1 MSTLALLIQA
11 VALAGRLQNGVAVT
25 PDSVRVGDPFTVS
38 IRVRAPQGSV
48 IEFPQAPDSSIAVE
62 PLDPVVV
69 RMTADSTSVDQTAE
83 YRLTAWRIGS
93 LPISFPDVLVRQDI
107 GTRQVP
113 VTGVGI
119 VVVSVLPADTA
130 QHVPRPPRDV
140 FNFGMPWWVGALVG
154 VLALA
159 LAALLWWLLRRR
171 RHQPP
176 VPIPALVI
184 AEREFERIEALG
196 LVAAGEMARHVDL
209 MVEVLRDYLAAT
221 VPGASTSLTSSE
233 LSACLRR
240 ARLAPH
246 IRCAALLAESDLVKF
261 AGRPVSG
268 ERATALGRE
277 ARAIAAA
284 VDQGRV
290 AAPLGKAA

>member
-1 MSTLALLIQA
+1 VSTLALLIQA
-11 VALAGRLQNGVAVT
+11 VALAGRLQNGVVVT

-62 PLDPVVV
+62 PLDPVFI
-69 RMTADSTSVDQTAE
+69 RTTADSTSIDQTAE

-113 VTGVGI
+113 ITGVGI

-130 QHVPRPPRDV
+130 QHVPKPPRDV
-140 FNFGMPWWVGALVG
+140 FSFGVPWWVGTLIGAM
-154 VLALA
+154 ALA

-171 RHQPP
+171 RQRPP
-176 VPIPALVI
+176 VPIPAIVT

-209 MVEVLRDYLAAT
+209 MVEVLRDYVAVM

-261 AGRPVSG
+261 AGRPISG

-277 ARAIAAA
+277 ARAIATA
-284 VDQGRV
+284 VEQARLP
-290 AAPLGKAA
+290 APVGKAA

>member
-1 MSTLALLIQA
+1 VSTLALLIQA
-11 VALAGRLQNGVAVT
+11 VALAGRLQNGVVVT

-48 IEFPQAPDSSIAVE
+48 IEFPQAPDSSVTVE
-62 PLDPVVV
+62 PLDPVFI
-69 RMTADSTSVDQTAE
+69 RTTADSTSIDQTAE

-93 LPISFPDVLVRQDI
+93 LPISFPEVLVRQDI

-113 VTGVGI
+113 ITGVGV

-140 FNFGMPWWVGALVG
+140 FSYGLPWWVGALVG
-154 VLALA
+154 LMALA
-159 LAALLWWLLRRR
+159 LAAILWWHLRRR
-171 RHQPP
+171 RYRPP
-176 VPIPALVI
+176 VPIPTLVS
-184 AEREFERIEALG
+184 AEREFDRIEALG

-221 VPGASTSLTSSE
+221 VPGASNALTSSE

-268 ERATALGRE
+268 ERATAMGRE

-290 AAPLGKAA
+290 DAPVGKAA